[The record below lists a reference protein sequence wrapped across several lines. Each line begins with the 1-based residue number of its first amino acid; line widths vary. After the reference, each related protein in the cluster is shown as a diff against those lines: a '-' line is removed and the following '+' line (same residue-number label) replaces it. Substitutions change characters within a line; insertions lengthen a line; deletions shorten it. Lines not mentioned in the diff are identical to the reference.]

1 MAKKEISLVSM
12 VLTLFLVTAIS
23 ATALGYIFELT
34 KDPIAKAE
42 RDFLYKQ
49 INVVVPGASNAEIK
63 TLSVM
68 AIDGKTD
75 KDSLYFYQVYK
86 DDKLIG
92 TAVKSY
98 TNKGFSG
105 YFEII
110 VGFDSEGKILDV
122 NVLSHKETPGL
133 GDKTSKDVSDWNNQ
147 FKDKD
152 PASYKLVVK
161 KDGGDVDAITAAT
174 ISSRAF
180 CDAMQRAYDTFIN
193 FKNKGGNK

>member
-49 INVVVPGASNAEIK
+49 INVVVPGASDAEIK
-63 TLSVM
+63 TISVM

-86 DDKLIG
+86 DDKLLG

-110 VGFDSEGKILDV
+110 IGFDSEGKILDV

-133 GDKTSKDVSDWNNQ
+133 GDKMSKDVSDWNNQ
-147 FKDKD
+147 FKDQD